1 MNKDKYILTND
12 ITNSKYNEISSGYFE
27 IKKSKFYSYIFSI
40 TSIEEVEEYTKKIR
54 KDHKKAR
61 HLVYAYEY
69 YINDVKYSKFSNDNE
84 PQGTGV
90 NAIISTMEH
99 ENVTNYLVIIV
110 RYFGGT
116 LLRSRATF
124 KKLFN

>member
-1 MNKDKYILTND
+1 MNKDKYILKNN
-12 ITNSKYNEISSGYFE
+12 ITNSEYGEISSGYFE
-27 IKKSKFYSYIFSI
+27 IKKSKFYSYIFNI
-40 TSIEEVEEYTKKIR
+40 TSIEEVEEYTKNVK

-69 YINDVKYSKFSNDNE
+69 YIDNVKYSKFSNDNE

-99 ENVTNYLVIIV
+99 ENITNYLVIIV

-116 LLRSRATF
+116 LLRSRSTS
-124 KKLFN
+124 